1 MKHLLAAAVALST
14 LVVVSGA
21 EAPSPTPQLYR
32 GEYFYNF
39 ESAAFTPEGS
49 SEAWCVDS
57 AKLKD
62 AELPANANS
71 GGASGTADVVV
82 FGVLS
87 AEGHYCNL
95 GASKHF
101 LDITKVVEI
110 RNRKR
115 R

>member
-1 MKHLLAAAVALST
+1 MKRLLAATIAFST
-14 LVVVSGA
+14 LVAFAGA
-21 EAPSPTPQLYR
+21 EAPTSAPKQYR

-39 ESAAFTPEGS
+39 ETAAFTPEGS
-49 SEAWCVDS
+49 GEAWCVNS

-62 AELPANANS
+62 AELPADAN
-71 GGASGTADVVV
+71 GGGVSGTADIVVL
-82 FGVLS
+82 GVLS
-87 AEGHYCNL
+87 APGHYCNL

-101 LDITKVVEI
+101 LDITKVIEI

>member
-1 MKHLLAAAVALST
+1 MKRLLAATIAFST
-14 LVVVSGA
+14 LVVFAGA
-21 EAPSPTPQLYR
+21 DAPSAGPKQYR

-39 ESAAFTPEGS
+39 ETAAFTPEGS
-49 SEAWCVDS
+49 SEAWCVNS

-62 AELPANANS
+62 AELPADAS
-71 GGASGTADVVV
+71 GPGVSGTADVVV
-82 FGVLS
+82 LGVLS
-87 AEGHYCNL
+87 PQGHYCNL

-101 LDITKVVEI
+101 LDITEVVEI

>member
-1 MKHLLAAAVALST
+1 MKGLLAAAVALST
-14 LVVVSGA
+14 LVAVAGTQV
-21 EAPSPTPQLYR
+21 PSPTPQLYR

-39 ESAAFTPEGS
+39 ETAAFTPEGS
-49 SEAWCVDS
+49 SEAWCVSS

-62 AELPANANS
+62 AELPADANS
-71 GGASGTADVVV
+71 GGGSGTADIVVL
-82 FGVLS
+82 GVLS